1 VQGAFTS
8 RTGARFAMFAQA
20 ICFGAVHYRVGMNLA
35 QTTVTV
41 VTIGVLGGVLGSL
54 RWHAE
59 KLGPGMA
66 AHAVFNAV
74 AAVVVFTLL

>member
-1 VQGAFTS
+1 
-8 RTGARFAMFAQA
+8 
-20 ICFGAVHYRVGMNLA
+20 
-35 QTTVTV
+35 
-41 VTIGVLGGVLGSL
+41 VTIGVTGAVLGAL

-74 AAVVVFTLL
+74 AALVLFTL